1 MVHGILGIRAPPKSR
16 QTEGR
21 GRGRPPWKSRSAGA
35 APMAGAS
42 AAAPFGSD
50 GHPDPASA
58 GAPRRPRARAIPHC
72 HGRRPLRCDPSGV
85 GRGASA
91 SASPRHSSLPRASAP
106 AVRPIRLRPRAI
118 GCPRCPPS
126 ASLRRFAF
134 AMPPIRPRPALR
146 AWGAARFGVGQAIAP
161 RRHPF
166 LPPGGQGP
174 TPPVPPRLGDDPRPS
189 GLPTSVAKRRQ
200 RRHLPP
206 EVSTSGG
213 CEAIATAGRRSGLAP
228 PVK

>member
-1 MVHGILGIRAPPKSR
+1 MGSWESARHRKVGRRRGAAGGGPMAV
-16 QTEGR
+16 EER
-21 GRGRPPWKSRSAGA
+21 GRGPDGRCICGRSLRQRWPPRSG
-35 APMAGAS
+35 G
-42 AAAPFGSD
+42 
-50 GHPDPASA
+50 
-58 GAPRRPRARAIPHC
+58 
-72 HGRRPLRCDPSGV
+72 
-85 GRGASA
+85 GRGPSA
-91 SASPRHSSLPRASAP
+91 SASPRHSSLSRASAP
-106 AVRPIRLRPRAI
+106 AVRPIRLRAWAI

-146 AWGAARFGVGQAIAP
+146 AWGAAQFGVGQAIAP

-189 GLPTSVAKRRQ
+189 GLPTSVAERRQ